1 MAGKNILIFSDGTG
15 QAGGLLPDERRS
27 NIYKLFRAT
36 RCGPDSSIDPAEQLT
51 FYDPGL
57 GTQTLGSGT
66 LIRMGRWA
74 YNKVSQAMGL
84 GLTAN
89 IIDCYAAILTLWE
102 PGDRICLFGFSRGA
116 YTVRCLGGVLGLC
129 GVPTTMKDGTPLRRD
144 PQTTRA
150 IAAEAVR
157 HVYQHVSSPKD
168 ERYLGQRNALAGR
181 FRAQHGSDADGKAN
195 AVPYFIGVFDTVAAL
210 GSPGLL
216 LVLALGAVLL
226 MAVASG
232 LLALLAQT
240 FWFWFGS
247 LVAVAAVLAAIAFL
261 KTYVKYAV
269 GLEGYTVWETLHL
282 TGLKMRFYDNQLNPD
297 VAYAKHALAIDENR
311 ADFDRVPWTNEGM
324 DNEGGR
330 FEQVWFAG
338 NHSDV
343 GGSYPENEA
352 RLSDIALRW
361 MVEAA
366 QGVPYGIRIDGD
378 VLQLYPSP
386 AGPQHDEC
394 KSGRFGHL
402 WKKGRRRVPEDA
414 VLHPSVKERFAQ
426 LQVLHYNEMKPYR
439 PPNLR
444 GHREVR
450 HYYEAAPHVA

>member
-36 RCGPDSSIDPAEQLT
+36 RCGPDSSIDPADQLT

-102 PGDRICLFGFSRGA
+102 PGDRIYLFGFSRGA

-168 ERYLGQRNALAGR
+168 ERYLGQRNALAAR
-181 FRAQHGSDADGKAN
+181 FRAQHDSDADGKAN

-247 LVAVAAVLAAIAFL
+247 LVAVATVLAGIAFL

-269 GLEGYTVWETLHL
+269 GLKGYTAWETLHL

-311 ADFDRVPWTNEGM
+311 AGFRPRALDERGH
-324 DNEGGR
+324 GQRGR
-330 FEQVWFAG
+330 
-338 NHSDV
+338 
-343 GGSYPENEA
+343 
-352 RLSDIALRW
+352 ALRAGLVCGQPLGCGRQLSRERGPALRHCAQ
-361 MVEAA
+361 MDGRGRAGGALRHQDRRRGPSALPVPGGTSARRMQDRSVRPPVEEGAA
-366 QGVPYGIRIDGD
+366 
-378 VLQLYPSP
+378 
-386 AGPQHDEC
+386 AGA
-394 KSGRFGHL
+394 R
-402 WKKGRRRVPEDA
+402 GRRPAPVCQGALRAAPGAALRRDEALPAPEPA
-414 VLHPSVKERFAQ
+414 
-426 LQVLHYNEMKPYR
+426 R
-439 PPNLR
+439 PP
-444 GHREVR
+444 GG
-450 HYYEAAPHVA
+450 AALL